1 MGVRKT
7 SLLWGIPF
15 ILGALGQGGFSIHAW
30 GATGEEGAWE
40 EGAEETAG
48 SFGTQAAERAY
59 PQELLEQ
66 YRDLKEQMRLSR
78 IDFKTAKDALWEIG
92 WNIDH
97 TSGAEKE
104 FLIIHSNSRT
114 YAGFRKIV
122 WGAKAKEREFQEQR
136 NAILKQIF
144 EEPGE
149 EKDLV
154 AFWDK
159 KDLELEEALG
169 L

>member
-15 ILGALGQGGFSIHAW
+15 VLGALGQGGFSIHAW
-30 GATGEEGAWE
+30 GATDEEGAWE

-48 SFGTQAAERAY
+48 SFATQAAERAY
-59 PQELLEQ
+59 PEELLWQ
-66 YRDLKEQMRLSR
+66 YRDLKEQMRLFR
-78 IDFKTAKDALWEIG
+78 ITLKDAKNALQDINFDIQRASE
-92 WNIDH
+92 
-97 TSGAEKE
+97 AEKE
-104 FLIIHSNSRT
+104 WLLTHSSSKT

-122 WGAKAKEREFQEQR
+122 SGAKAKEREFQEQR
-136 NAILKQIF
+136 NAILKQLF

-159 KDLELEEALG
+159 KALELEKALG